1 MWPEDALHAT
11 GPSTCFCLIN
21 NLLTSRKFDQ
31 PGCLVR
37 ILPCGSQIM
46 SHNEEDNTSCLAVV
60 TELLNRSVE
69 IATRVSALSTSDVA
83 ADGQLGA
90 LLCTEIEAFARTVF
104 RLRAEFLDF
113 VQAVYATS
121 TGLKHLDLPPKLAHA
136 LVSTKL
142 RMFEVLELIDFYQS
156 EETSGQEGALN
167 ARFAENHIL
176 GRHVDHD
183 TDATYFNEDKLIRT
197 GISLRNL
204 IHDLTM
210 GTPPSATFP
219 ADTAVQH
226 FQQFEYSPTH
236 AIFSRPLQQKDP

>member
-1 MWPEDALHAT
+1 M
-11 GPSTCFCLIN
+11 
-21 NLLTSRKFDQ
+21 
-31 PGCLVR
+31 
-37 ILPCGSQIM
+37 SQ
-46 SHNEEDNTSCLAVV
+46 NKEDNISCFAEV
-60 TELLNRSVE
+60 TELLDRSVE
-69 IATRVSALSTSDVA
+69 IAARFSVLSISEVA

-90 LLCTEIEAFARTVF
+90 LLCTEIDSLAKTVF

-113 VQAVYATS
+113 VQAIYATS

-136 LVSTKL
+136 LLSTKV
-142 RMFEVLELIDFYQS
+142 RMFEVLELIDFYQT

-183 TDATYFNEDKLIRT
+183 TDSTYFDEDKLIRK
-197 GISLRNL
+197 GIALRNL

-210 GTPPSATFP
+210 ETPPSATFP

-226 FQQFEYSPTH
+226 FQRFEYSSPP
-236 AIFSRPLQQKDP
+236 PLQCHPSPRPYSKRPPS